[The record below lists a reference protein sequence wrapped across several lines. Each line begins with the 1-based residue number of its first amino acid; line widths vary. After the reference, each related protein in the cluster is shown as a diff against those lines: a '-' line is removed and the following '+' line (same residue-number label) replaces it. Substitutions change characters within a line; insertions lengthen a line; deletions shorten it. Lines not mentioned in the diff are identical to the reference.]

1 MDFLCKEIEV
11 TCCIIV
17 TNKFQSI
24 LSYFFFNW
32 IPLEYLSSLALYIR
46 LSLDGVVV
54 ANRHFFVL
62 FALHPF
68 THLVAC
74 CFFVALSLCL
84 CVAVRQTKVVRPSD
98 SLA

>member
-1 MDFLCKEIEV
+1 MHNCDKQIPKYSKL
-11 TCCIIV
+11 
-17 TNKFQSI
+17 
-24 LSYFFFNW
+24 FFFNW